1 MLNPNRP
8 HNEIIRN
15 TNTVHYRTVLGLTD
29 DQSDSTRR
37 GRKSKV
43 LSEHLFSVSSHQVTI
58 DTLTK
63 ISEFHINCRVM

>member
-15 TNTVHYRTVLGLTD
+15 IHTVHYCTVLGLTD
-29 DQSDSTRR
+29 DKSDSTRR
-37 GRKSKV
+37 GRRSKV

-58 DTLTK
+58 DTQTK
-63 ISEFHINCRVM
+63 IGEFHINCSVM